1 MSAVFEVFYRFIA
14 LGCVSFGGPAAHIGY
29 FQTTFVQKL
38 KWVDQDA
45 YAKLVAL
52 SQFLPG
58 PGSSQVGFAI
68 GLRRAGL
75 FGGLAAFIGFTLP
88 SFLLLY
94 LLACVSSSLSS
105 HFVFVGIVYGLK
117 LLAVVVVADAC
128 VTMFITFCKH
138 KLTIC
143 LAIFSAATLLVI
155 PNLFTQIG
163 VLVMAALIGALLSK
177 SKANTNHQNTQIKI
191 GLIPI
196 FLFLIFLIGAPML
209 SGSNQWLDLF
219 SDFYYSGSLVF
230 GGGHVVLPLLQQSV
244 GEALSTDQFLTGYA
258 AAQAVPGPMFSLAA
272 YLGAQVMPD
281 HQLLGAAIATAG
293 IFIPGFLLVLAL
305 QGTWETLTGMPK
317 VSGAAAA
324 INAAVVG
331 ILVAA
336 LYKPIFISA
345 VGSSVDMIVVLLGYL
360 ALRLLSAP
368 IVLLVIA
375 FAVLGVFIQ

>member
-14 LGCVSFGGPAAHIGY
+14 LGCVSFGGPAAHTGY

-38 KWVDQDA
+38 KWVDKDA
-45 YAKLVAL
+45 YANLVAL

-128 VTMFITFCKH
+128 VTMFKTFCKNR
-138 KLTIC
+138 LTIC

-191 GLIPI
+191 GVIPI
-196 FLFLIFLIGAPML
+196 FLFLILLIGAPMF

-305 QGTWETLTGMPK
+305 QGAWETLTGMPK

-360 ALRLLSAP
+360 TLRLLSAP

-375 FAVLGVFIQ
+375 FAVLGVFIR